1 MYLYILL
8 IKKICSI
15 FISIYLR
22 DETILPYDYR
32 TWCNF
37 QGHSTTFFLNLK
49 FLTNLYRRQ
58 ERPLPDEDTEGQGW
72 PVTAIWQVAE
82 PLPGS
87 LP

>member
-1 MYLYILL
+1 MKQYCLMI
-8 IKKICSI
+8 IEHGVI
-15 FISIYLR
+15 FKGIQL
-22 DETILPYDYR
+22 
-32 TWCNF
+32 
-37 QGHSTTFFLNLK
+37 HFLNLK